1 MKLKLDFDD
10 LADDFFEETQLL
22 GIVAPIKDYQFCWFL
37 NNILRVD
44 FRSNNDLEIQLF
56 KKNRHY
62 YFGIYEYKQP
72 NSSLVHYLYKNH
84 FDGEYL
90 LPEFK
95 HLDYLWL
102 LKGDVV
108 SSSFLNDL
116 KATLKSIN
124 GVQLVLELTNEKI
137 KNKGHLIF

>member
-1 MKLKLDFDD
+1 MKFKLDFDD
-10 LADDFFEETQLL
+10 LADDFFEQTQLL

-37 NNILRVD
+37 NNRLRFD
-44 FRSNNDLEIQLF
+44 FRSNHDIEIQLF
-56 KKNRHY
+56 KKKRHY
-62 YFGIYEYKQP
+62 YFGVYEYKQP
-72 NSSLVHYLYKNH
+72 NSSLIHYLYRNH

-108 SSSFLNDL
+108 SSSYLDDL
-116 KATLKSIN
+116 RNTIKALN
-124 GVQLVLELTNEKI
+124 GVQLVMELTNEKI